1 MKVFNASQIREWD
14 KYTIE
19 HEPISSI
26 DLMERA
32 ARACVNI
39 ILRISETNSS
49 FIIFA
54 GPGNN
59 GGDGFAIARL
69 LLEAGRLARVFH
81 LSSPTLSTDCM
92 VNRYQFNDI
101 GGKITVIRNESDFPF
116 LEKGQVIIDAIFGTG
131 QSRSLEGIHA
141 YTSAHINS
149 SGLPVISIDLPSGIF
164 SDSSS
169 AGLPHVNASYTLS
182 FQVPKKCFFLPE
194 NANAFGNIEILDIG
208 LSKEFYDNEN
218 ALLNTLEHKQIKSI
232 IRPRDP
238 YAHKGNFGE
247 ALLMAGNK
255 GMMGASLL
263 AASAC
268 LRTGVGKL
276 FCAVPSRALDMYQ
289 LALPE
294 AICIIDPNPDVLT
307 KLPVKTENFTV
318 VGAGPGLGKE
328 IETRNMVRSLL
339 RTSHH
344 HLVLDA
350 DALNIIA
357 EDHMIQSVPENT
369 VITPHVGEF
378 TRLFGPCENDSERI
392 DLAIKKAIQ
401 HHIYIILKGRHSLIA
416 TPEGK
421 GYINITGNP
430 GMAKGGS
437 GDVLTG
443 MLTGLLAQK
452 YSIADACKLGVFLH
466 GKAGDLARDKYSE
479 HSMLA
484 SDIIAEIG
492 PAFLKLS

>member
-255 GMMGASLL
+255 GMIGDFIACSFGMFTHRSRQIILCSSFTSPGYVPVSPTRSYLYYRPKPRRADQASGENRKFY
-263 AASAC
+263 SGWS
-268 LRTGVGKL
+268 RTRFRQRDRNPQYGE
-276 FCAVPSRALDMYQ
+276 VPSKNKPSSFSA
-289 LALPE
+289 
-294 AICIIDPNPDVLT
+294 
-307 KLPVKTENFTV
+307 
-318 VGAGPGLGKE
+318 
-328 IETRNMVRSLL
+328 
-339 RTSHH
+339 
-344 HLVLDA
+344 
-350 DALNIIA
+350 
-357 EDHMIQSVPENT
+357 
-369 VITPHVGEF
+369 
-378 TRLFGPCENDSERI
+378 
-392 DLAIKKAIQ
+392 
-401 HHIYIILKGRHSLIA
+401 
-416 TPEGK
+416 
-421 GYINITGNP
+421 
-430 GMAKGGS
+430 
-437 GDVLTG
+437 
-443 MLTGLLAQK
+443 
-452 YSIADACKLGVFLH
+452 
-466 GKAGDLARDKYSE
+466 
-479 HSMLA
+479 
-484 SDIIAEIG
+484 
-492 PAFLKLS
+492 